1 MPCLMCLWTLTWNF
15 LIRWLCFLAN
25 SLNFLH
31 SLSYLKPCFI
41 SLCVNSVCFALKAL
55 KLSQILP
62 ILTSWDMYTPYVG
75 FAGILPSKNGNRT
88 TLKEKLHLVLGNVTY
103 VHFKR
108 LKFYFTLNITLGKHL
123 IFQGEHKNL
132 KSTLH
137 KPVMHTPCTYM
148 ECDSDSSL

>member
-1 MPCLMCLWTLTWNF
+1 MPCLMCLWILTWNF
-15 LIRWLCFLAN
+15 LIKWLCFLAN

-88 TLKEKLHLVLGNVTY
+88 TLKEKLSLLSYTDVL
-103 VHFKR
+103 KWP
-108 LKFYFTLNITLGKHL
+108 LL
-123 IFQGEHKNL
+123 ILISISK
-132 KSTLH
+132 
-137 KPVMHTPCTYM
+137 Y
-148 ECDSDSSL
+148 DSLLDDSVVFFRVSSGG